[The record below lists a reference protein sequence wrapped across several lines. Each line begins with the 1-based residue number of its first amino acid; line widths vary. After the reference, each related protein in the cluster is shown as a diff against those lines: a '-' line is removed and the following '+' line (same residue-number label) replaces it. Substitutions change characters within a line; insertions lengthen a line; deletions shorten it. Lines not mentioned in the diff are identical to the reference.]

1 MAGYVVENSS
11 LSFAFFFLA
20 EYLNIILMSVIIVI
34 LFMGGW
40 GMVVKGDSLLWLG
53 EIGTM
58 MVSSVL
64 YGVKVSIIL
73 YIFVWVRATYPR
85 YRYDQLMAIAWKS
98 QLPISIGIII
108 LIPSLIVVL
117 VNS

>member
-1 MAGYVVENSS
+1 MENSS

-40 GMVVKGDSLLWLG
+40 GITGKGELLLGEVGTMVV
-53 EIGTM
+53 
-58 MVSSVL
+58 SSIL
-64 YGVKVSIIL
+64 YGIKISVIL
-73 YIFVWVRATYPR
+73 YVFVWVRATYPR
-85 YRYDQLMAIAWKS
+85 YRYDQLMSIAWKS

-108 LIPSLIVVL
+108 LIPSLIVAL
-117 VNS
+117 V

>member
-1 MAGYVVENSS
+1 MENSS

-40 GMVVKGDSLLWLG
+40 GIIEKGNTVLG

-58 MVSSVL
+58 VVSSVL
-64 YGVKVSIIL
+64 YGLKISIIL

-108 LIPSLIVVL
+108 LIPSLIVALVL
-117 VNS
+117 